1 MIKSICPACGKKQLV
16 LNSDTKTLECLK
28 CPYKCVLT
36 KENLHSVM
44 DRMLK

>member
-1 MIKSICPACGKKQLV
+1 MIKSNCPACGKKQLV

-28 CPYKCVLT
+28 CPYKCQLT
-36 KENLHSVM
+36 NESLKNVM